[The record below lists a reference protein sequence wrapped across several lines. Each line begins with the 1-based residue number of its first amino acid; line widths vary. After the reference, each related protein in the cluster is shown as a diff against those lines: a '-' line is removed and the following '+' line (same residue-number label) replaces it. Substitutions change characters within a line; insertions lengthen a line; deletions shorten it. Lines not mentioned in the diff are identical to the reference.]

1 MIKAR
6 ESYTNDSATLRGL
19 RICTK
24 SYIIIFTEHCCVRAS
39 LVAGISC
46 HTFVAGPSIWF
57 GSPALRAKCTR
68 RRELQARV
76 KQCKPPLF
84 TQCQA
89 TLSVSGGAKT
99 TRLTKRRSVLMT
111 AACDHNTDSMVAM
124 RGKKKRKKNMPH
136 DRLRDRSVTL
146 LHRC

>member
-99 TRLTKRRSVLMT
+99 TRLTKRRSVLIT
-111 AACDHNTDSMVAM
+111 AACERNTDGMVAT
-124 RGKKKRKKNMPH
+124 RGKKRKKNTPL
-136 DRLRDRSVTL
+136 DRLRDRSATL